1 MNQNDQKT
9 FVFDPRTINWK
20 KYAVDHHFGIK
31 KYLLK
36 ETPKDPAVLRAKVT
50 K

>member
-1 MNQNDQKT
+1 MSPSDQKT
-9 FVFDPRTINWK
+9 FVFDPRTINWN

-36 ETPKDPAVLRAKVT
+36 EKPMDVEVLKAKVT